1 MIQIRVSICRAQPTI
16 ADLEISTTLIP
27 PSFALQEH
35 YHHSSVDEG
44 LLRKK
49 KLNMITQRGWFHK
62 IIIGLSINT
71 SCCGTP
77 YQLMDDLEVSFN

>member
-49 KLNMITQRGWFHK
+49 KTEYDYPKRLVSQNNNWFEHK
-62 IIIGLSINT
+62 HILLWHTISTDG
-71 SCCGTP
+71 
-77 YQLMDDLEVSFN
+77 